1 MIKVITK
8 LTHDLKAQAGQLLIL
23 HENGKVYAVDQNKI
37 DSLFTPVRKKE
48 VKQRVAVYNLSAPT
62 LKQRREQMVDM
73 LYRGYTLR
81 EICVAT
87 GFARV
92 TVARHRSN
100 MIKLGKLETEQVREA
115 GKHYWFKSPEAL
127 EKARQRGRL
136 LGKRKAS

>member
-23 HENGKVYAVDQNKI
+23 HENGKVYAVDQSKV
-37 DSLFTPVRKKE
+37 DSLFTPVKKRE
-48 VKQRVAVYNLSAPT
+48 VKPKVAVYNVVAPT
-62 LKQRREQMVDM
+62 YQQRHEQMIDM

-81 EICVAT
+81 EICIAT

-92 TVARHRSN
+92 TIARHRSN
-100 MIKLGKLETEQVREA
+100 MVKAGKLETEQVREA
-115 GKHYWFKSPEAL
+115 GEHYWFKSPEAL

-136 LGKRKAS
+136 LAKRKAG

>member
-1 MIKVITK
+1 MFRVVTK

-23 HENGKVYAVDQNKI
+23 HENGKVYAVDQSKV
-37 DSLFTPVRKKE
+37 DSLFTSVKKKE
-48 VKQRVAVYNLSAPT
+48 VKPKVTVYNAAAPT
-62 LKQRREQMVDM
+62 YRQRHEQMVDM

-100 MIKLGKLETEQVREA
+100 MVKAGKLETEQVREA

-127 EKARQRGRL
+127 EKARQRGHM
-136 LGKRKAS
+136 LGKRKTG

>member
-8 LTHDLKAQAGQLLIL
+8 LTHDLEAKAGQLLIL
-23 HENGKVYAVDQNKI
+23 HDNGKVYAVDPSRIENALVSVKR
-37 DSLFTPVRKKE
+37 VRREPKE
-48 VKQRVAVYNLSAPT
+48 TVVSGTVLT
-62 LKQRREQMVDM
+62 HKQRREKMVDM
-73 LYRGYTLR
+73 LYRGFTLR

-100 MIKLGKLETEQVREA
+100 MVKDGKLETDQPREA

-127 EKARQRGRL
+127 EKARKRGHL
-136 LGKRKAS
+136 LGKRNTG